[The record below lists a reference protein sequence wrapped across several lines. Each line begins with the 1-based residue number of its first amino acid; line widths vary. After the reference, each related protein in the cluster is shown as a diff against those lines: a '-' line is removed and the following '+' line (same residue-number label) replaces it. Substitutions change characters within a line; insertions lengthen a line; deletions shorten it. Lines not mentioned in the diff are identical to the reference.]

1 MSQKSLP
8 GLLGAF
14 VTALGGLGVTT
25 SALSTRAKAM
35 AKNLMSS
42 ISTAV
47 TADLVIAAVS
57 ETPPAPSRKAKP
69 EPGRL
74 AIAGNHVRALGP
86 GDLDRSSLE
95 QPSSR
100 TVNEHA

>member
-47 TADLVIAAVS
+47 TADLVIAAS

-69 EPGRL
+69 EPRRL